1 MYTHI
6 TIDDT
11 THEFRTER
19 EAKDYL
25 FSLLDQRP
33 RPSPSHTRQIEAQLD
48 RLLDIS
54 NTTPQDITASFIR
67 AINRYHPPRKG
78 ART

>member
-11 THEFRTER
+11 THEFRTAR

-25 FSLLDQRP
+25 FSLLEQH
-33 RPSPSHTRQIEAQLD
+33 PSPSHTRQIENHLD
-48 RLLDIS
+48 RLLNI
-54 NTTPQDITASFIR
+54 NTARPQDINRNFIN
-67 AINRYHPPRKG
+67 AINI
-78 ART
+78 

>member
-1 MYTHI
+1 MVHI

-25 FSLLDQRP
+25 FQLLDQH
-33 RPSPSHTRQIEAQLD
+33 PSPSHLRQIENHLD
-48 RLLDIS
+48 RLLNI
-54 NTTPQDITASFIR
+54 NTTTPQDIKASFIN
-67 AINRYHPPRKG
+67 AINR
-78 ART
+78 

>member
-1 MYTHI
+1 MVHI

-11 THEFRTER
+11 THTFKTTR

-33 RPSPSHTRQIEAQLD
+33 RPSPSHTRQIETQLD
-48 RLLDIS
+48 RLLNI
-54 NTTPQDITASFIR
+54 NTTKPQDIKASFIK
-67 AINRYHPPRKG
+67 AINH
-78 ART
+78 